1 MTANKILQLFPDEHV
16 AIRSDPSF
24 IWPEPR
30 WHTGQGHYNYLPP
43 FDSLIGES
51 DLING
56 VLVGTADKTVE
67 WLSTLL
73 KKEGKRRILLVVIV
87 YPAGPTRQ
95 EHLLDLQALQNTA
108 PGTDQELEV
117 RVVPVARA
125 FGRDFEKMIMPPSV
139 LQAIDSHRNKTLLCI
154 GSVGDF
160 GQDEAH
166 IASFNVVFEPDDGLR
181 DHWRRWFQYLFSS
194 SVSLTSETV
203 RIPHLVP
210 TEGDPAAAEMWAD
223 FVSACHGLEMGRAS
237 KPAVDLITG
246 EVTKEADGTQV
257 QPWDEGKT
265 KLDPL
270 AKELQRVYSQ
280 GFLVTVDET
289 TRIKPLAIPVKAA
302 LLDQRSERT
311 VGALTQKQ
319 SFTLQVLGASVA
331 KEVEKCRLV
340 TDLMGLLTY
349 LLSQGNRWLP
359 EGAKS
364 LLEKELESRNQKGIE
379 TLRKALGGTDV
390 PQFIAKRRESI
401 RNDLDAMYRQLSQGT
416 SVPEDKFNAILSDV
430 EDRLTKALK
439 TRITPQGVYNRI
451 SPPDLTASAPQEN
464 WHQPLSLLTRSA
476 RLLRESLTDRYFPR
490 RFIGLSFSEEEFRT
504 AMHIWGDVIVK
515 KPDPRQAQEELSA
528 LAEIESSTKGA
539 KEKCAAVWRIITGE
553 RQT

>member
-1 MTANKILQLFPDEHV
+1 MTAEKILQLFPDKHV
-16 AIRSDPSF
+16 VLRNDPSF

-30 WHTGQGHYNYLPP
+30 WHTGQGHYDHVPP
-43 FDSLIGES
+43 FHSHIEEA

-67 WLSTLL
+67 WLSALL

-95 EHLLDLQALQNTA
+95 EHLLNLQTLQNR
-108 PGTDQELEV
+108 PSGTDQELEV
-117 RVVPVARA
+117 RVLPVERA
-125 FGRDFEKMIMPPSV
+125 FGHDFERMTMPPSV
-139 LQAIDSHRNKTLLCI
+139 LQAIDSNRDKTWLCI
-154 GSVGDF
+154 GSVGDV

-166 IASFNVVFEPDDGLR
+166 VASFNVVFEPDNGLR
-181 DHWRRWFQYLFSS
+181 DHWRRWFQYLFSDS
-194 SVSLTSETV
+194 APLTSETA
-203 RIPHLVP
+203 RMPHLVP
-210 TEGDPAAAEMWAD
+210 PGGDPRAAVMWAD
-223 FVSACHGLEMGRAS
+223 FVKACRGAETDRS
-237 KPAVDLITG
+237 SRPAVDPVTG

-257 QPWDEGKT
+257 QPWDEEKT

-270 AKELQRVYSQ
+270 AQQLQRVYSQ
-280 GFLVTVDET
+280 GYLVTVDET

-311 VGALTQKQ
+311 MGALTQKQ

-364 LLEKELESRNQKGIE
+364 LLENELENRNQKGME
-379 TLRKALGGTDV
+379 ALRKALGGTDV
-390 PQFIAKRRESI
+390 PQFITKRRESI

-416 SVPEDKFNAILSDV
+416 SVPEDKFNAILEDV
-430 EDRLTKALK
+430 ENRLSEALK
-439 TRITPQGVYNRI
+439 ARITPKAVYNRI
-451 SPPDLTASAPQEN
+451 SPPGLTAASADEN
-464 WHQPLSLLTRSA
+464 WNQPLSLLIRSA
-476 RLLRESLTDRYFPR
+476 RLLRESFTDRYFPR

-504 AMHIWGDVIVK
+504 AMDIWGDVTLK
-515 KPDPRQAQEELSA
+515 KPDPRQAQVELDA
-528 LAEIESSTKGA
+528 LADIESNPKGA
-539 KEKCAAVWRIITGE
+539 KEKCVAVWHIITGE
-553 RQT
+553 KTT